1 MGEEQIVSGS
11 SGTATTSMWRAD
23 GKELFYLENGK
34 LMSVQ
39 IETNGDRLI
48 AGEPRP
54 LFKVNVEDQERRN
67 RYLVSRD
74 GLFLVVL
81 KSTAN

>member
-1 MGEEQIVSGS
+1 
-11 SGTATTSMWRAD
+11 MWRAD
-23 GKELFYLENGK
+23 GKELFYLQSGM

-39 IETNGDRLI
+39 IETNGDSLI

-54 LFKVNVEDQERRN
+54 LCKLNVEDQERRN
-67 RYLVSRD
+67 RYLVSKD

-81 KSTAN
+81 KNKAN

>member
-1 MGEEQIVSGS
+1 
-11 SGTATTSMWRAD
+11 MWRAD
-23 GKELFYLENGK
+23 GKELFYLDSGM

-48 AGEPRP
+48 AGEPRR

-67 RYLVSRD
+67 RYLVSKA

-81 KSTAN
+81 KNQAN